1 MKAVL
6 CKNFCAPSELVLES
20 RPALTPK
27 RGQVLVTMKAAGVN
41 FADSLIIQGKYQF
54 KPEFPFSPGLVGAG
68 VVREVA
74 PDVTQF
80 KAGDRVMV
88 HPMASGAFAE
98 ELAIDAVTTFKIPA
112 QMDFITAAGFFVTYA
127 TAYHALKDRARLL
140 HGETLLVLGAAGGVG
155 LTAVELGKVMGA
167 KVIAAA
173 STPEKLALCRQYGAD
188 ETINYITEDLR
199 ERVKQ
204 MTNNRGVDVVYDPV
218 GSALGVAAFRCL
230 FAGGRFLVV
239 GFAAGQV
246 PAIPINL
253 VLIKRASVVGV
264 FLGDWILANE
274 AAARENMEE
283 LCTFFTTNRIHPHIS
298 AIYPLARAG
307 EAIHHVAQRR
317 VEGKVVVRIAEEDTG
332 S

>member
-6 CKNFCAPSELVLES
+6 CKNFCSASELVLES

-27 RGQVLVTMKAAGVN
+27 RGQVVVTMKAAGVN

-54 KPEFPFSPGLVGAG
+54 KPEFPFSPGLEGAG

-112 QMDFITAAGFFVTYA
+112 QMDFVTAAGFFVTYG
-127 TAYHALKDRARLL
+127 TSYHALKDRARLL
-140 HGETLLVLGAAGGVG
+140 QGETLLVLGAAGGVG

-167 KVIAAA
+167 RVIAAA

-188 ETINYITEDLR
+188 ETINYSTEDLR

-204 MTNNRGVDVVYDPV
+204 LTGNRGVDVVYDPV
-218 GSALGVAAFRCL
+218 GGALGVAAFRSL
-230 FAGGRFLVV
+230 LPGGRFLVV
-239 GFAAGQV
+239 GFAGGEV

-253 VLIKRASVVGV
+253 VLIKRTSLVGV
-264 FLGDWILANE
+264 FLGDWIVANE

-283 LCTFFTTNRIHPHIS
+283 LCTFYTDKRIHPHIS
-298 AIYPLARAG
+298 ATYPLARTG
-307 EAIHHVAQRR
+307 DAIEHVAQRR
-317 VEGKVVVRIAEEDTG
+317 VEGKVVVTIASQDEG
-332 S
+332 G